1 MLKDLD
7 MTVEESTF
15 LSRCEKNMY
24 YIAGGYLRDSLL
36 GKPIKD
42 IDLFVDLSTR
52 YAAQASKTLERLVM
66 QPWYVPSAGD
76 YDSSMFHTVGTIK
89 DTRINLIIPKTSFE
103 EHFETFDLGLCKIY
117 YNVVEDKLVQHEDF
131 IRDVDNKTL
140 TRLKPINDLCL
151 SHLARVESKY
161 PDYVP
166 RYRNQ

>member
-7 MTVEESTF
+7 MTVEEANF
-15 LSRCEKNMY
+15 LSRCKQNTH

-36 GKPIKD
+36 GRPIKD
-42 IDLFVDLSTR
+42 IDLFVDVSKRSSVQVERSLTR
-52 YAAQASKTLERLVM
+52 LIA
-66 QPWYVPSAGD
+66 QPWYTPFDGE
-76 YDSSMFHTVGTIK
+76 YDSSMFHTVGTVK

-140 TRLKPINDLCL
+140 TRLKPINDLCF

-166 RYRNQ
+166 RYRN